1 MSLIRTLAIALAF
14 AAVAVPTAQ
23 AKFVDI
29 HQPLIEEQSM
39 PACPLNFSRN
49 PSTKECLSPFKTVR
63 VPASPAPAPSAPA
76 AQPSGGGI
84 DWEDAGI
91 GAGGTLAMVLLAGGG
106 AMTVAN
112 RRRGV
117 RTAA

>member
-29 HQPLIEEQSM
+29 HQPLIEQSM
-39 PACPLNFSRN
+39 PPCPQNFSRN
-49 PSTKECLSPFKTVR
+49 PATKECLSPFATVK
-63 VPASPAPAPSAPA
+63 VPAPAPAPSPSAPA
-76 AQPSGGGI
+76 AEPSGGGI

-106 AMTVAN
+106 AMTLAN
-112 RRRGV
+112 RRRGL

>member
-29 HQPLIEEQSM
+29 HQPLIEQSM
-39 PACPLNFSRN
+39 PTCPQNFSRN
-49 PSTKECLSPFKTVR
+49 PATKECLSPFATVK
-63 VPASPAPAPSAPA
+63 AAPSAPSAPSAPA
-76 AQPSGGGI
+76 AEPSGGGI

-91 GAGGTLAMVLLAGGG
+91 GAGGTLAMVLLAGSG
-106 AMTVAN
+106 AMTLAN
-112 RRRGV
+112 RRRGL

>member
-1 MSLIRTLAIALAF
+1 MTFIRTLAVALAF

-29 HQPLIEEQSM
+29 HQPLIEQSM
-39 PACPLNFSRN
+39 TPCPLNFSRN
-49 PSTKECLSPFKTVR
+49 PVTKECRSPFESVKVT
-63 VPASPAPAPSAPA
+63 PAPAPAPPAPA
-76 AQPSGGGI
+76 AEPAGGGI

-91 GAGGTLAMVLLAGGG
+91 GAGGTLAMVLLAGGA

-112 RRRGV
+112 RKRGL

>member
-29 HQPLIEEQSM
+29 HQPLIEQSM
-39 PACPLNFSRN
+39 PPCPQNFSRN
-49 PSTKECLSPFKTVR
+49 PATKECLSPFKTVK
-63 VPASPAPAPSAPA
+63 VAPSAPSAPSAPA
-76 AQPSGGGI
+76 AEPSGGGI

-106 AMTVAN
+106 AMTLAN
-112 RRRGV
+112 RKRGL

>member
-29 HQPLIEEQSM
+29 HQPLIEQSM
-39 PACPLNFSRN
+39 PTCPQNFSRN
-49 PSTKECLSPFKTVR
+49 PATKECLSPFETVKVAPS
-63 VPASPAPAPSAPA
+63 VPSAPSAPA
-76 AQPSGGGI
+76 AEPSGGGI

-91 GAGGTLAMVLLAGGG
+91 GAGGTLAMVLLAGSG
-106 AMTVAN
+106 AMTLAN
-112 RRRGV
+112 RRRGL

>member
-1 MSLIRTLAIALAF
+1 MTLIRTLAVALAF

-29 HQPLIEEQSM
+29 HQPLIEQSM

-49 PSTKECLSPFKTVR
+49 PVTKECRSPFETVK
-63 VPASPAPAPSAPA
+63 VPTSSAPAPSAPA
-76 AQPSGGGI
+76 AEPSSGGI
-84 DWEDAGI
+84 DWEDAGL
-91 GAGGTLAMVLLAGGG
+91 GAGGALAMVLLAGGG
-106 AMTVAN
+106 AIAVAH
-112 RRRGV
+112 RKRGL